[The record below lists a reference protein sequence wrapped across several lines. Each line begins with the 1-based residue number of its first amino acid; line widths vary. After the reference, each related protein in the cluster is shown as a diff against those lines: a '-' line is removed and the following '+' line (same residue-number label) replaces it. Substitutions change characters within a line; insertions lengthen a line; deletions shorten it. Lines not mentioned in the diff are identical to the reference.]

1 MKYLV
6 ILIIFILQSC
16 SETKNVKLQDLNKI
30 LKKDQIKSNGESIKN
45 VKSVKSSKK
54 KTKVKEKKINIKNLA
69 KKKKK
74 YKTKEISKKKKMV
87 KNKNSNML
95 INIYKVENIN
105 EYEDF
110 LRFYSKNSE
119 YPNINN

>member
-1 MKYLV
+1 
-6 ILIIFILQSC
+6 
-16 SETKNVKLQDLNKI
+16 
-30 LKKDQIKSNGESIKN
+30 
-45 VKSVKSSKK
+45 
-54 KTKVKEKKINIKNLA
+54 
-69 KKKKK
+69 
-74 YKTKEISKKKKMV
+74 MV
-87 KNKNSNML
+87 KNKNSNMH